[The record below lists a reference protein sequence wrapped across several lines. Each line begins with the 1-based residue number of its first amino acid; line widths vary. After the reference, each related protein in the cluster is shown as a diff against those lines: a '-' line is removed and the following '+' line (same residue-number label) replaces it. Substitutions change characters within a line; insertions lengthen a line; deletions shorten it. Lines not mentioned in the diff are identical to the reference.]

1 MYLIIL
7 TYKTTIANVDFYL
20 TEHKS
25 FLQRHYDSKHFIFS
39 GARNPRIGGVIL
51 CKASSVEEVKQII
64 SEDPFYINQ
73 IADYEIIEFTPTMF
87 VDGFDSYF

>member
-1 MYLIIL
+1 
-7 TYKTTIANVDFYL
+7 
-20 TEHKS
+20 
-25 FLQRHYDSKHFIFS
+25 
-39 GARNPRIGGVIL
+39 VIL